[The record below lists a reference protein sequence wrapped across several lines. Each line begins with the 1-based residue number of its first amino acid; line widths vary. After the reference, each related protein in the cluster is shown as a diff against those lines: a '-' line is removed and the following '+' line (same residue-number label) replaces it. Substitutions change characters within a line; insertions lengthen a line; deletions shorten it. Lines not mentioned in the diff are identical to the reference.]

1 MSSNDVDEEVVF
13 VVVVVVVV
21 VVVIIELLA
30 SGEFP
35 TNSGNAA
42 VIVYWKTQRQSLIKR
57 QSEGPVQKQFRM
69 HELLQ

>member
-1 MSSNDVDEEVVF
+1 MDEEVVF
-13 VVVVVVVV
+13 VVVV

-42 VIVYWKTQRQSLIKR
+42 VIVYWKTQSQSLIKR
-57 QSEGPVQKQFRM
+57 QSEGPVQKKITDAWIA
-69 HELLQ
+69 LG